1 MPDLNLFDIVPA
13 LSFDLPDKNTKKIK
27 KALEMELK
35 NADDRMRGENSN
47 EAKKKQYKEQRDFL
61 QKTIECFFGKDN
73 SKSGDEEVKD
83 KNSEYN
89 RQANE
94 KKEEAII
101 LLRSSVELLYETG
114 LRFYT
119 KSTINEFKNKT
130 RLSKETI
137 EVIFKEIGLV
147 ATSIDAFGKD
157 PKKHFPKNGDDIVA
171 ELSALRET
179 KEPRQVGLSTS
190 VVTDLYSFAVFL
202 SGGEQSAEAF
212 RKMPASELSDFFGRE
227 SQKAQKLSGTLYAS
241 LLKSLT
247 SKAKGIFSSEDGKTA
262 YDEFERY
269 RSDELT
275 KLFKKMKNGVP
286 RSLLLSDKFA
296 LPCIDIITKYF
307 PDAEVAL
314 AIYNTEAGFNE
325 DEYYIYPS
333 NVFVVKCP
341 KCQYVNKYESEEE
354 AQKKNSCQNCGDKL
368 YKKCD
373 KCGRLVL
380 KILDTCPHCG
390 YVFASAALFSKFF
403 QQAEAAFRKSDFDAA
418 RQYLFQAQTAAP
430 GEKTRIDQLAK
441 QIDKEE
447 AILKE
452 PINRLRQL
460 IAERKFHT
468 ARTELG
474 AIIKKYP
481 NLNVYVFNQTVT
493 SELSRADKLFASAGS
508 SSASK
513 KADTC
518 ITILLQCADY
528 PPALSFIRATA
539 PLPCS
544 SITVTP
550 VSSTG
555 IINISWSHSTEQGIS
570 YRLIR
575 KTGRVAA
582 SSENDGDILAD
593 KITATSFTDE
603 RIKPGQIYTYS
614 VFTTRLDVY
623 SSPASKS
630 GTLYSDVKNCHV
642 SQRGAGVR
650 ITWDAPDNSRGAT
663 VIRTCEGKSVTL
675 TDNAHG
681 SYEDSG
687 TQYGKTY
694 IYKVFANYDGTNRS
708 TGVESVITPLP
719 TVDSF
724 SIRAVQVK
732 ENTYKVSWTIKQPGI
747 DLRIMVNGKLSI
759 ESKSEDGTVQVN
771 LPRETYCRIDVLA
784 YSGGKWINSD
794 NSVEVNTYT
803 SCAIDKKLTY
813 MEERMISGRNG
824 ISYRIDL
831 KIYLAGEVPANASAF
846 YYTVRTAKSEN
857 RWADL
862 EEVGKAV
869 DIQKISLATYQKQ
882 GFIPYQDFVMSE
894 TTFFISVFTCYS
906 TGGKEIVS
914 EPQKMK
920 IDRPLNANL
929 FWAVSYG
936 MFDGLQLTITLSGN
950 KPIEYVPELIL
961 CVCDA
966 NQFIAS
972 QDDKNVQVLMR
983 IPSVD
988 LTNSVTEYRKT
999 YPVKTALPAKYLKKC
1014 KYFLFEQDTT
1024 DGDNIML
1031 RWKQGFSG
1039 KV

>member
-1 MPDLNLFDIVPA
+1 MAGFDLFDMVGLA
-13 LSFDLPDKNTKKIK
+13 FDPPETNARQVKKKIDQK
-27 KALEMELK
+27 KTELGSVLGRETQQTSRDSIQ
-35 NADDRMRGENSN
+35 A
-47 EAKKKQYKEQRDFL
+47 QIDFL
-61 QKTIECFFGKDN
+61 DSVIAVILSPDGKRLVDSAFKPLADKKT
-73 SKSGDEEVKD
+73 
-83 KNSEYN
+83 
-89 RQANE
+89 A
-94 KKEEAII
+94 
-101 LLRSSVELLYETG
+101 
-114 LRFYT
+114 
-119 KSTINEFKNKT
+119 
-130 RLSKETI
+130 
-137 EVIFKEIGLV
+137 
-147 ATSIDAFGKD
+147 
-157 PKKHFPKNGDDIVA
+157 A
-171 ELSALRET
+171 ELSALSATVELLALTGGHTVTEATIRHYKKESRLSVEHVKKAFTDAGFEIIDKDPLSAFPKFPTNADRIFSELAALRRT
-179 KEPRQVGLSTS
+179 KDPNPNGADTS
-190 VVTDLYSFAVFL
+190 VVIDLYSFAAYISNDTDNIALYRAMDTKELWAIFD
-202 SGGEQSAEAF
+202 
-212 RKMPASELSDFFGRE
+212 PASRRYSQRNDDLGKLCGSLSAAAKTYVFNSDENRE
-227 SQKAQKLSGTLYAS
+227 
-241 LLKSLT
+241 
-247 SKAKGIFSSEDGKTA
+247 A
-262 YDEFERY
+262 YERHLVY
-269 RSDELT
+269 RSEELT
-275 KLFKKMKNGVP
+275 KMFSTMKKAP
-286 RSLLLSDKFA
+286 EATLLSPKFA
-296 LPCIDIITKYF
+296 DSCIKIICNYF
-307 PDAEVAL
+307 PEYDVAL
-314 AIYNTEAGFNE
+314 AIYNKEAGFSDNF
-325 DEYYIYPS
+325 YWPTAWVYTI
-333 NVFVVKCP
+333 KCRY
-341 KCQYVNKYESEEE
+341 CGSVSEFESEDD
-354 AQKKNSCQNCGDKL
+354 AMKANACKNCKKPL
-368 YKKCD
+368 FKKCD
-373 KCGRLVL
+373 KCG
-380 KILDTCPHCG
+380 KSIPIFQDTCPHCG
-390 YVFASAALFSKFF
+390 YVFASAALFSKFY

-447 AILKE
+447 AVLKE

-481 NLNVYVFNQTVT
+481 NLNVSEFNQTIT
-493 SELSRADKLFASAGS
+493 LELSRADKLFASAGS
-508 SSASK
+508 NSASK

-518 ITILLQCADY
+518 ITILMQCADY
-528 PPALSFIRATA
+528 PPALTFLRATA

-630 GTLYSDVKNCHV
+630 GMLYSDVKNCHV

-650 ITWDAPDNSRGAT
+650 VTWDAPDNSRGAT
-663 VIRTCEGKSVTL
+663 VIRSCEGKSVTL

-732 ENTYKVSWTIKQPGI
+732 ENSYKVSWTIKQPGI

-771 LPRETYCRIDVLA
+771 LPRETYCRIDILA

-803 SCAIDKKLTY
+803 SCAIDKKSTY
-813 MEERMISGRNG
+813 MEESRISGRNG

-857 RWADL
+857 RWATL
-862 EEVGKAV
+862 EEVGKAA

-961 CVCDA
+961 CICDA

-972 QDDKNVQVLMR
+972 QDDKNAQVLMR

-988 LTNSVTEYRKT
+988 LTKSVTEYRKT

>member
-1 MPDLNLFDIVPA
+1 MADFDLFDLA
-13 LSFDLPDKNTKKIK
+13 GLRFDPPDNAKK
-27 KALEMELK
+27 
-35 NADDRMRGENSN
+35 
-47 EAKKKQYKEQRDFL
+47 AKKKIEQKIVELQGKIGKAEFL
-61 QKTIECFFGKDN
+61 SPEAEVLVRSQIDYLNHALVEFFDKGQLSAAFMSLANQKTE
-73 SKSGDEEVKD
+73 
-83 KNSEYN
+83 
-89 RQANE
+89 
-94 KKEEAII
+94 EEALKLKASIKLLAVASGNII
-101 LLRSSVELLYETG
+101 TE
-114 LRFYT
+114 
-119 KSTINEFKNKT
+119 STINLYQKESRLPVEKVTKFFSDAGFEIIAVKKPSDVLKN
-130 RLSKETI
+130 LFPVNIETI
-137 EVIFKEIGLV
+137 DSQLAALRRV
-147 ATSIDAFGKD
+147 KD
-157 PKKHFPKNGDDIVA
+157 PNPNGAD
-171 ELSALRET
+171 
-179 KEPRQVGLSTS
+179 TS
-190 VVTDLYSFAVFL
+190 VVNDLYCFAAYL
-202 SGGEQSAEAF
+202 SNDIGNIALYRG
-212 RKMPASELSDFFGRE
+212 MPTSELFEIFDKAAKKYSNYQDNPGKLCGTIAAAAKTSVFKVDSDDGR
-227 SQKAQKLSGTLYAS
+227 KAYERYLEYHCAE
-241 LLKSLT
+241 LT
-247 SKAKGIFSSEDGKTA
+247 ELFSS
-262 YDEFERY
+262 
-269 RSDELT
+269 
-275 KLFKKMKNGVP
+275 MKQAPKENL
-286 RSLLLSDKFA
+286 RKSSLADH
-296 LPCIDIITKYF
+296 CIGIIKNHF
-307 PDAEVAL
+307 PEYEVAL
-314 AIYNTEAGFNE
+314 AIYNKEAGFQDN
-325 DEYYIYPS
+325 YYIPTVWVYTIKCS
-333 NVFVVKCP
+333 YCGFVSEF
-341 KCQYVNKYESEEE
+341 ESEDD
-354 AQKKNSCQNCGDKL
+354 AMKANACKNCKKPL
-368 YKKCD
+368 FKKCD
-373 KCGRLVL
+373 KCG
-380 KILDTCPHCG
+380 KSIPIFQDTCPHCG

-794 NSVEVNTYT
+794 NNVEVNTYT

-862 EEVGKAV
+862 EEVGKAA
-869 DIQKISLATYQKQ
+869 DIQKISLATYQNQ

-936 MFDGLQLTITLSGN
+936 MFHGLQLTITLSGN
-950 KPIEYVPELIL
+950 KPIEYVPKLIL

-966 NQFIAS
+966 NQFIVS
-972 QDDKNVQVLMR
+972 QDDKNAQVLMR
-983 IPSVD
+983 ISSVD
-988 LTNSVTEYRKT
+988 LTNPVIEYCKT
-999 YPVKTALPAKYLKKC
+999 YSVKTTLPAKYLKKC